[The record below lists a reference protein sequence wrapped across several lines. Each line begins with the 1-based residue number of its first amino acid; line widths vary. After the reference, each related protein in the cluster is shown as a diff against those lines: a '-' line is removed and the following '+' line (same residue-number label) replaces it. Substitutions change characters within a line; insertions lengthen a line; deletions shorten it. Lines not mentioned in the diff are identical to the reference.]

1 MDQFNRPLPLP
12 AAQQQPNIW
21 LRPWF
26 CLRSLLQSWLQRWQS
41 PQLVAEQ
48 LPLREQ
54 LLSAEQMELRGKAL
68 AQSHQLS
75 VHAGSELLLS
85 RLADNEQ
92 VLLRICSLLTQA
104 VQARQRIAPA
114 GEWLLD
120 NFYLI
125 EEQISTARQ
134 HLPKGYS
141 RELSRLATGPS
152 AGLPRVYDLALTV
165 ISHGDGRVD
174 DEALGRFVL
183 AYQTVTDLTLGELWA
198 IPIMLRLALLENL
211 RRVSARLAV
220 ARQQQALAQNWAD
233 QMMTMAES
241 DPKNLILVIADMA
254 RSQPPLVS
262 PFVAELARRLQGH
275 GPALALPLTWIEQRL
290 AESSQTIEQLVRS
303 ETQQQAADQVS
314 ISNSIGSL
322 RFLGASD
329 WRVFVEQMSV
339 VEQQLLQDP
348 PDYYRQMAFASRD
361 CYRQVIDRLAKQ
373 SGQSE
378 AALARLAI
386 DLSVNAQ
393 QQHGARAY
401 QAHVGYYLIDDGFAL
416 LLQAAGV
423 RRWWPQ
429 RSQQQQAR
437 LIGLLQAGAI
447 VTATGGFTTLFLL
460 HAVQAGLGQWQLGLL
475 TLLLLLAGSQLASVL
490 VNWLA
495 TLLTRPDPLPRLD
508 FSQGLP
514 ATETTLVVIP
524 SLLHSAA
531 ATDALLE
538 ALEVRFLGNQDP
550 YLYFA
555 LLTDFTDADSET
567 LPADQGLLDRM
578 QAGIQQLN
586 QRYASV
592 FAAGKDDDSQPTELK
607 APRFL
612 LFHRPRLWNAV
623 AKRWMGYE
631 RKRGKLAALNHAL
644 RGSDLADFSLVV
656 GDVAALGRVQYVIT
670 LDTDTQLPRD
680 SARQFIATMAHPLNQ
695 PRFATDPDQSDNP
708 LVIGGY
714 GLLQPRMA
722 TSLSGA
728 NSSGY
733 ARLFSSEAG
742 LDPYT
747 RTVSD
752 VYQDMYGEGSFVGKG
767 IYQVD
772 AFRRVLEQRFPD
784 NRILSHDLIE
794 GCYLR
799 SGLLSDVQLY
809 EDYPASYQ
817 TDVRR
822 QQRWIRGDWQLLAW
836 LLPKVPT
843 LRDGQVRNPLSLLS
857 RWKIFDNLRRS
868 LVPATLLSLLL
879 FGWLATDSPLLWT
892 LTVTG
897 LLLLPGWFIAAV
909 SLFGRHADMRWS
921 YHFHTVYQQMSGV
934 LQEASFK
941 LAVLPYEAGFSLHA
955 IGCSLYRQ
963 WWAPQRLLDWT
974 SSDQPV
980 VQSLAPPVAQSV
992 AQPQLA
998 SFYRRMRLA
1007 PALAL
1012 LMLLLLSSW
1021 QPAALPAALPVLLL
1035 WALAPLYAWWLSRPL
1050 QQQAVSLE
1058 PEQRNFLWQSARQ
1071 TWAFFQTFVTAEQHW
1086 LAPDNFQQKPGPVLA
1101 HRTSPT
1107 NIGLS
1112 LLANLSAYDFGF
1124 IGPAALLQRTAD
1136 TFGTLAKL
1144 ERYQGHFCNW
1154 YDTQSLQTLAPRY
1167 VSAVDSGNLAG
1178 HLLTLKAGLQ
1188 NLPAEAI
1195 LPRQSLQG
1203 LLTCLQLVQAAFDAE
1218 KKQLSL
1224 TVTMAFTLWSVRQ
1237 QQLLEQAMATSQTEH
1252 SLTTSYCCLEQ
1263 LKHQDQLLLM
1273 LPGLLP
1279 STLQPTDQACTE
1291 LQFWLYAWSAQHQA
1305 LLAELSWLC
1314 PWLASGE
1321 RPQRSA
1327 IVPALTAGQSSSLVP
1342 AKQDSHLLLQHCVAA
1357 MAEVETLVQLQ
1368 QMAQS
1373 WLPQL
1378 AAALQS
1384 EQTASLRHLLAS
1396 WLQYLQCAQLRAGQ
1410 RQQLGQT
1417 LQLQCEEFA
1426 NQEYEFL
1433 FDKSRHLL
1441 AVGYNID
1448 EFRRDN
1454 SFYDLLASEARLAT
1468 FVAISQ
1474 GKLPQQSWFALGRL
1488 LTSSAGAAVLVSWSG
1503 SMFEYLMPLLVMPS
1517 YPGTLLEHSCR
1528 VAVQRQIAY
1537 GQLQSLPWGVSESGF
1552 STVDASQN
1560 YQYHAFGVPGLGL
1573 KRGLAEDIVIAPY
1586 ASMLAL
1592 LVDASAACQNLQ
1604 RLALAGAMGRYG
1616 FYEAIDYTP
1625 SRLSRGQSRSL
1636 VCSFMAHHQGMS
1648 LLAMA
1653 SVLLDQPMQ
1662 KRFASDPQF
1671 QATLLLLQE
1680 KVPKSTIV
1688 HAHVAEHSQGGAFFD
1703 APVLPIPRPL
1713 GAATL
1718 VPEVQLLS
1726 NGRYHVM
1733 LTNAG
1738 GGYSHWHQLAL
1749 TRWRED
1755 CTRDHWG
1762 SFLYVRDLASGH
1774 FWSAAHQP
1782 TLVQADSYAAV
1793 FSEGRA
1799 EFRRREHDFETY
1811 SEIVVS
1817 PEDDIELRRVR
1828 ITNRAS
1834 SRRTVELT
1842 SYSEVVLAAAAADD
1856 MQTAFGNLFVQT
1868 EILPERHAILC
1879 TRRPRSAGEVNCW
1892 MFHLLAQN
1900 GTAVGAV
1907 SYETDRMRFI
1917 GRGRTL
1923 QAPLALAGQSPL
1935 SGAQGAVLDPIV
1947 AIRCLIT
1954 LDAEQTACLD
1964 WISGVAASRAECLA
1978 LVDKYQDRRFAD
1990 RVFDIAGTH
1999 SAVMLRQINA
2009 SEADAELY
2017 RRLASAVLY
2026 SHSQLRA
2033 DATILQQNRR
2043 GQAGL
2048 WGYAISGD
2056 LPIVLLKI
2064 SDINQMEL
2072 ARQLIQCHAYWRL
2085 KGLAVDLVI
2094 WNEDHVGYRQQL
2106 QEQILGLIATG
2117 TEAQVVDRPGGIFVR
2132 MSEQIPNEDR
2142 ILLQA
2147 VARAILMEQ
2156 RGSLEEQ
2163 LNRRALLPVHTALL
2177 QPQRFSHQQPSP
2189 EISTLLPADLQL
2201 GNGIG
2206 GFSPDGREYC
2216 LVTNHSQT
2224 TPLPWVNVL
2233 ANPQFGTVITESG
2246 LAYSWSEN
2254 AHEFRLTPWSDD
2266 SVAASGGEAFYLR
2279 DDDSGDFWSP
2289 TAWPCCG
2296 KQPYLIRH
2304 GFGYSQFEHEEW
2316 AIQSQ
2321 LLVYVH
2327 PVDKVKFSV
2336 LTVRNQSA
2344 RSRKISA
2351 TGYVQWVLGDLAAKT
2366 AAHLVTEID
2375 ASSGALFARN
2385 SYHSEFSGRVAFF
2398 DVDDSSRSLTAD
2410 RAEFIGRNGSLAS
2423 PEAMRRSHLSGR
2435 VGAALDP
2442 CAAIQLAF
2450 TLAPGQQRQI
2460 IFRLGAGH
2468 DLADARA
2475 LAARCRQTGAAAQ
2488 ALFAVKNYWAQTL
2501 SVVQLETPDPALN
2514 VLANGWLL
2522 YQTLACRL
2530 WARSGYY
2537 QSGGAFGFRDQ
2548 LQDVQALLHA
2558 DPKLAKQ
2565 QIVLAASRQYENGDV
2580 QHWWHPPYGRGVR
2593 TRCSDDYLWLVATTC
2608 RYVRHSGDTSIL
2620 QTDIGFLTGRPLN
2633 PDEASYYD
2641 LPQRAVV
2648 SASLYQH
2655 CVLAIEYGL
2664 KFGQHGLPLM
2674 GSGDWNDGMDLV
2686 GVKGKGE
2693 SVWLGFFLYQV
2704 LHEFMPLAT
2713 AQGDLAFVDR
2723 CQQAAAQ
2730 LQQNLQLHGWD
2741 GDWFRRAYFDDG
2753 TVLGSAAN
2761 SECRIDAIA
2770 QSWAVLSGATE
2781 PTRMWQAMNAL
2792 DSQLIRRNEGL
2803 MQLLTPPFDQS
2814 ELEPG
2819 YIKGYLPGVR
2829 ENGGQYTH
2837 AAIWAAMAFARLGDP
2852 ERCYQLLNL
2861 INPVQHGNS
2870 AAKVAIYRA
2879 EPYVM
2884 AADVYASP
2892 QHVGRAGWSWYT
2904 GSAGWM
2910 YQLILGS
2917 VAGIQREGDFLRI
2930 TPGIPAHWPGFQL
2943 RYRFGSTEYQL
2954 QLTQQQ
2960 QAADLT
2966 SNSDEVANPRR
2977 TVQIWLDG
2985 VATDAGGIWLQDDQ
2999 RPHQI
3004 RVELTWPE

>member
-1 MDQFNRPLPLP
+1 M
-12 AAQQQPNIW
+12 
-21 LRPWF
+21 
-26 CLRSLLQSWLQRWQS
+26 
-41 PQLVAEQ
+41 
-48 LPLREQ
+48 
-54 LLSAEQMELRGKAL
+54 
-68 AQSHQLS
+68 
-75 VHAGSELLLS
+75 
-85 RLADNEQ
+85 
-92 VLLRICSLLTQA
+92 
-104 VQARQRIAPA
+104 
-114 GEWLLD
+114 
-120 NFYLI
+120 
-125 EEQISTARQ
+125 
-134 HLPKGYS
+134 
-141 RELSRLATGPS
+141 
-152 AGLPRVYDLALTV
+152 
-165 ISHGDGRVD
+165 
-174 DEALGRFVL
+174 
-183 AYQTVTDLTLGELWA
+183 
-198 IPIMLRLALLENL
+198 
-211 RRVSARLAV
+211 
-220 ARQQQALAQNWAD
+220 
-233 QMMTMAES
+233 
-241 DPKNLILVIADMA
+241 
-254 RSQPPLVS
+254 
-262 PFVAELARRLQGH
+262 
-275 GPALALPLTWIEQRL
+275 
-290 AESSQTIEQLVRS
+290 
-303 ETQQQAADQVS
+303 
-314 ISNSIGSL
+314 
-322 RFLGASD
+322 
-329 WRVFVEQMSV
+329 
-339 VEQQLLQDP
+339 
-348 PDYYRQMAFASRD
+348 
-361 CYRQVIDRLAKQ
+361 
-373 SGQSE
+373 
-378 AALARLAI
+378 
-386 DLSVNAQ
+386 
-393 QQHGARAY
+393 
-401 QAHVGYYLIDDGFAL
+401 
-416 LLQAAGV
+416 
-423 RRWWPQ
+423 
-429 RSQQQQAR
+429 
-437 LIGLLQAGAI
+437 
-447 VTATGGFTTLFLL
+447 
-460 HAVQAGLGQWQLGLL
+460 
-475 TLLLLLAGSQLASVL
+475 
-490 VNWLA
+490 
-495 TLLTRPDPLPRLD
+495 
-508 FSQGLP
+508 
-514 ATETTLVVIP
+514 
-524 SLLHSAA
+524 
-531 ATDALLE
+531 
-538 ALEVRFLGNQDP
+538 
-550 YLYFA
+550 
-555 LLTDFTDADSET
+555 
-567 LPADQGLLDRM
+567 
-578 QAGIQQLN
+578 
-586 QRYASV
+586 
-592 FAAGKDDDSQPTELK
+592 
-607 APRFL
+607 
-612 LFHRPRLWNAV
+612 
-623 AKRWMGYE
+623 
-631 RKRGKLAALNHAL
+631 
-644 RGSDLADFSLVV
+644 
-656 GDVAALGRVQYVIT
+656 
-670 LDTDTQLPRD
+670 
-680 SARQFIATMAHPLNQ
+680 
-695 PRFATDPDQSDNP
+695 
-708 LVIGGY
+708 
-714 GLLQPRMA
+714 
-722 TSLSGA
+722 
-728 NSSGY
+728 
-733 ARLFSSEAG
+733 
-742 LDPYT
+742 
-747 RTVSD
+747 
-752 VYQDMYGEGSFVGKG
+752 
-767 IYQVD
+767 
-772 AFRRVLEQRFPD
+772 
-784 NRILSHDLIE
+784 
-794 GCYLR
+794 
-799 SGLLSDVQLY
+799 
-809 EDYPASYQ
+809 
-817 TDVRR
+817 
-822 QQRWIRGDWQLLAW
+822 
-836 LLPKVPT
+836 
-843 LRDGQVRNPLSLLS
+843 
-857 RWKIFDNLRRS
+857 
-868 LVPATLLSLLL
+868 
-879 FGWLATDSPLLWT
+879 WT

-909 SLFGRHADMRWS
+909 SLFCRHADVRWS
-921 YHFHTVYQQMSGV
+921 YHFNTVYQHIGSV

-963 WWAPQRLLDWT
+963 WWAPRRLLDWT

-980 VQSLAPPVAQSV
+980 AQSGAQSLAQSLAPPGAQSV

-998 SFYRRMRLA
+998 SFYQRMRLS
-1007 PALAL
+1007 PLLAL

-1021 QPAALPAALPVLLL
+1021 QQAALPAALPVLLL

-1050 QQQAVSLE
+1050 QRQAVSLA
-1058 PEQRNFLWQSARQ
+1058 PEQRSFLWQSARQ
-1071 TWAFFQTFVTAEQHW
+1071 TSAFFQTFVTAEQHW

-1188 NLPAEAI
+1188 NLPAEPL
-1195 LPRQSLQG
+1195 LPRQCLQG
-1203 LLTCLQLVQAAFDAE
+1203 LLTCLQLVQAAFEAE

-1224 TVTMAFTLWSVRQ
+1224 TVTKAFTLWSVRQ
-1237 QQLLEQAMATSQTEH
+1237 QQVLEQAMVTSQTEH
-1252 SLTTSYCCLEQ
+1252 SVTASYCCLEQ
-1263 LKHQDQLLLM
+1263 LQRQDQLLLA

-1279 STLQPTDQACTE
+1279 AVLPPTEQAGTE
-1291 LQFWLYAWSAQHQA
+1291 LQFWLSAWSAQHQA

-1321 RPQRSA
+1321 RPQRSS
-1327 IVPALTAGQSSSLVP
+1327 LAGQLVQTTP
-1342 AKQDSHLLLQHCVAA
+1342 DSHVLLQHCVAA
-1357 MAEVETLVQLQ
+1357 MAEVASLLQLQ
-1368 QMAQS
+1368 QMTQS

-1384 EQTASLRHLLAS
+1384 EQTASQRHLLAS

-1410 RQQLGQT
+1410 RQNLGQT
-1417 LQLQCEEFA
+1417 LQQQCQAFSH
-1426 NQEYEFL
+1426 QEYEFL

-1454 SFYDLLASEARLAT
+1454 SYYDLLASEARLAT

-1517 YPGTLLEHSCR
+1517 YPGTLLDHSCR

-1537 GQLQSLPWGVSESGF
+1537 GQQQSLPWGVSESGF

-1573 KRGLAEDIVIAPY
+1573 KRGLAEDMVIAPY

-1604 RLALAGAMGRYG
+1604 RLSAEGAAGRYG

-1648 LLAMA
+1648 LLAIA

-1755 CTRDHWG
+1755 STRDHWG

-1828 ITNRAS
+1828 LTNRAS

-1842 SYSEVVLAAAAADD
+1842 SYSEVVLSAAAADD

-1917 GRGRTL
+1917 GRGQTL
-1923 QAPLALAGQSPL
+1923 QAPQVLVGQLPL
-1935 SGAQGAVLDPIV
+1935 SGSQGAVLDPIV

-1954 LDAEQTACLD
+1954 LDAEQTASLD
-1964 WISGVAASRAECLA
+1964 WITGVAASRAECLA
-1978 LVDKYQDRRFAD
+1978 LVDKYQDRHFAD

-2033 DATILQQNRR
+2033 DASILLQNRR

-2147 VARAILMEQ
+2147 VARAILVEQ
-2156 RGSLEEQ
+2156 RGSLAEQ
-2163 LNRRALLPVHTALL
+2163 LNRRALLPVQTALL

-2189 EISTLLPADLQL
+2189 ALSTVLPADLLL

-2279 DDDSGDFWSP
+2279 DEDSGDFWSP

-2398 DVDDSSRSLTAD
+2398 DVDDSSRTLTAD
-2410 RAEFIGRNGSLAS
+2410 RAEFIGRNGSLAA

-2475 LAARCRQTGAAAQ
+2475 LALRCRQTGEAAQ
-2488 ALFAVKNYWAQTL
+2488 ALFAVKQFWAQTL
-2501 SVVQLETPDPALN
+2501 QGVQLQTPDPALN

-2558 DPKLAKQ
+2558 DPQLAKQ

-2608 RYVRHSGDTSIL
+2608 RYVRHSGDALLL

-2633 PDEASYYD
+2633 ADEASYYD

-2664 KFGQHGLPLM
+2664 KFGEHGLPLM

-2713 AQGDLAFVDR
+2713 AQGDLAFVER

-2753 TVLGSAAN
+2753 TVLGSAVN

-2792 DSQLIRRNEGL
+2792 DSHLIRRRDGL
-2803 MQLLTPPFDQS
+2803 MQLLTPAFDQS
-2814 ELEPG
+2814 ALDPG

-2852 ERCYQLLNL
+2852 ARCYQLLNL

-2870 AAKVAIYRA
+2870 AARVAIYRA

-2917 VAGIQREGDFLRI
+2917 VAGISREGDFLRI
-2930 TPGIPAHWPGFQL
+2930 TPCIPAHWPGFQL
-2943 RYRFGSTEYQL
+2943 QYRFGSTEYQL

-2960 QAADLT
+2960 QAVVLT
-2966 SNSDEVANPRR
+2966 SHSDEMASPRR
-2977 TVQIWLDG
+2977 KMQLWLDG
-2985 VATDAGGIWLQDDQ
+2985 VAIEADGIWLQDDQ
-2999 RPHQI
+2999 QPHLV
-3004 RVELTWPE
+3004 RVALTLPE